1 MAWIKLDD
9 NWMDHPKIIRAGR
22 DARDMWLAS
31 ITWCAKHLT
40 DGYFPKNLLPQLAV
54 MAGID
59 VANCQSFANVLLEVC
74 LWDASGDQY
83 IVHDYLDYNPSK
95 EQATATK
102 EARKQAGMA
111 GGKQKA
117 SKMASKIVAKACP
130 VPVPLPVPQESDSI
144 KFAIEGERA
153 FPDADAGTWEA
164 PPPPPPAVPEDYDSY
179 TPRQALEVPEIQTF
193 REATGRMP
201 GRPTYGTII
210 KTIREHSFAADDL
223 KPYWR
228 EWNNRGF
235 RPENLA
241 WLLDWAVSGEIPPK
255 NGVVKSNNGPV
266 YQVIN

>member
-9 NWMDHPKIIRAGR
+9 NWMDHPKIIRAGK

-74 LWDASGDQY
+74 LWDVSGDNY
-83 IVHDYLDYNPSK
+83 VVHDYLDYNPSK
-95 EQATATK
+95 EQASATR

-117 SKMASKIVAKACP
+117 SKMPSKTPSKNVAKLYP
-130 VPVPLPVPQESDSI
+130 VPVPLPVPQESESN
-144 KFAIEGERA
+144 KFERGEEGL
-153 FPDADAGTWEA
+153 
-164 PPPPPPAVPEDYDSY
+164 PPPPPPSDPTDYDSY
-179 TPRQALEVPEIQTF
+179 TPRQAAEVSEIQIF
-193 REATGRMP
+193 RDATGRMP
-201 GRPTYGTII
+201 GRPTYRTII
-210 KTIREHSFAADDL
+210 ETIRRHHFTAEEL
-223 KPYWR
+223 KPYWV
-228 EWNNRGF
+228 EWNIRGF

-255 NGVVKSNNGPV
+255 NGVVKTPGNAPV